1 MQLMHDKVGVHCCVS
16 RNGSRFLIMNTAVT
30 SVENGMFRSMDLL
43 PVTAEEDL
51 LMETHVLFSIEVTAV
66 FWL

>member
-1 MQLMHDKVGVHCCVS
+1 MHDMVEVRRCVS

-30 SVENGMFRSMDLL
+30 SVENRTFRSMGLL

-51 LMETHVLFSIEVTAV
+51 LMETYVLFSIEVTAV